1 MRSWACEI
9 CCIMTV
15 IVCSRIQVILVD
27 KAYSELPQASDEFPV
42 IVWLDGSL
50 SNPHWVVDRAEMV
63 LGRDETCDIVIPVRQ
78 ISRQHLRILM
88 EGGNAFVED
97 MRSKNGS
104 WVNGYR
110 LTGMR
115 ELEDGDEIR
124 IAKDIRL
131 RFVGSGATAPSTTR
145 VLPDVIP
152 SGAMTGLRMR
162 LDPETREVRIQNAL
176 LDPPLSLPQYRLLEI
191 LFLSQGGVC
200 SRNDVVDAVWPEA
213 MGEGVSEQAIDALV
227 RRLRDRL
234 SQVDSEHQYIVT
246 VRGHGFRLDNPQEEL
261 PD

>member
-1 MRSWACEI
+1 MSQ
-9 CCIMTV
+9 
-15 IVCSRIQVILVD
+15 S
-27 KAYSELPQASDEFPV
+27 SDEFPV

-50 SNPHWVVDRAEMV
+50 SNPHWVIDRPEMV
-63 LGRDETCDIVIPVRQ
+63 LGRDDGCDIVIPVRQ
-78 ISRQHLRILM
+78 ISRQHVRIMM
-88 EGGNAFVED
+88 EGGACVIED
-97 MRSKNGS
+97 MRSKNGT

-115 ELEDGDEIR
+115 QLEDGDEIR

-162 LDPETREVRIQNAL
+162 LDPESREVLIRDETV
-176 LDPPLSLPQYRLLEI
+176 DPPLSLPQYRLLEI
-191 LFLSQGGVC
+191 LFASQGGVC
-200 SRNDVVDAVWPEA
+200 SRNDVMDAVWPDA
-213 MGEGVSEQAIDALV
+213 MGLGVSEQAIDALV

-234 SQVDSEHQYIVT
+234 AEIDSEHQYIVT
-246 VRGHGFRLDNPQEEL
+246 VRGHGFRLDNPQDEPPE
-261 PD
+261 

>member
-1 MRSWACEI
+1 MSQS
-9 CCIMTV
+9 T
-15 IVCSRIQVILVD
+15 
-27 KAYSELPQASDEFPV
+27 DEFPI

-50 SNPHWVVDRAEMV
+50 SNPHWVLNSAVMV
-63 LGRDETCDIVIPVRQ
+63 LGRDDGCDIVIPVRQ
-78 ISRQHLRILM
+78 ISRQHVRIMM
-88 EGGNAFVED
+88 EGGACVVED
-97 MRSKNGS
+97 LRSKNGT

-115 ELEDGDEIR
+115 QLEDGDEIR
-124 IAKDIRL
+124 VAKDIRL

-162 LDPETREVRIQNAL
+162 LDPESRQVVVKDEA

-191 LFLSQGGVC
+191 LFASQGGVC
-200 SRNDVVDAVWPEA
+200 SRNDVVDAVWPDA
-213 MGEGVSEQAIDALV
+213 MGSGVSEQAIDALV

-234 SQVDSEHQYIVT
+234 AEVDSDYQYIVT
-246 VRGHGFRLDNPQEEL
+246 VRGHGFRLDNPREE
-261 PD
+261 PAE

>member
-1 MRSWACEI
+1 MSQ
-9 CCIMTV
+9 T
-15 IVCSRIQVILVD
+15 
-27 KAYSELPQASDEFPV
+27 SDEFPV

-50 SNPHWVVDRAEMV
+50 SNPHWVVDRPEMV
-63 LGRDETCDIVIPVRQ
+63 LGRDDGCDIVIPVRQ
-78 ISRQHLRILM
+78 ISRQHVRILL
-88 EGGNAFVED
+88 EGGACVIED
-97 MRSKNGS
+97 MRSKNGT

-115 ELEDGDEIR
+115 QLEDGDEIR

-162 LDPETREVRIQNAL
+162 LDPESREVVIRDEQV
-176 LDPPLSLPQYRLLEI
+176 DPPLSLPQYRLLEI
-191 LFLSQGGVC
+191 LFASQGGVC
-200 SRNDVVDAVWPEA
+200 SRSDVMDAVWPDA
-213 MGEGVSEQAIDALV
+213 MGQGVSEQAIDALV

-234 SQVDSEHQYIVT
+234 AEFDSEHQYIVT
-246 VRGHGFRLDNPQEEL
+246 VRGHGFRLDNPQDESAE
-261 PD
+261 

>member
-1 MRSWACEI
+1 MSQSTE
-9 CCIMTV
+9 
-15 IVCSRIQVILVD
+15 
-27 KAYSELPQASDEFPV
+27 EFPV

-63 LGRDETCDIVIPVRQ
+63 VGRDETSDIVIPVRQ
-78 ISRQHLRILM
+78 ISRQHLRLM
-88 EGGNAFVED
+88 SFGGTCTVED
-97 MRSKNGS
+97 LRSKNGT

-124 IAKDIRL
+124 VAKDIRL
-131 RFVGSGATAPSTTR
+131 RFVGTGATAPSTTR

-162 LDPETREVRIQNAL
+162 LDPESRQVVIRDQD

-191 LFLSQGGVC
+191 LFASQGGVC
-200 SRNDVVDAVWPEA
+200 SRNDVVDAVWPDTLG
-213 MGEGVSEQAIDALV
+213 MGVSEQAIDALV

-234 SQVDSEHQYIVT
+234 AEVDGSHQYIVT
-246 VRGHGFRLDNPQEEL
+246 VRGHGFRLDNPSEESAE
-261 PD
+261 

>member
-1 MRSWACEI
+1 M
-9 CCIMTV
+9 
-15 IVCSRIQVILVD
+15 
-27 KAYSELPQASDEFPV
+27 PQTSDEFPL

-63 LGRDETCDIVIPVRQ
+63 LGRDDTCDIVIPVRQ
-78 ISRQHLRILM
+78 ISRQHLRIKM
-88 EGGNAFVED
+88 DGGNAFVED
-97 MRSKNGS
+97 LRSKNGS

-110 LTGMR
+110 LTGAR

-152 SGAMTGLRMR
+152 SGALTGLRMR

-213 MGEGVSEQAIDALV
+213 MGAGVSEQAIDALV

-234 SQVDSEHQYIVT
+234 IQVDSEHQYIVT
-246 VRGHGFRLDNPQEEL
+246 VRGHGFRLDNPQEES